1 MTRGGPAPPSPRQD
15 AHRNYA
21 RRVRTR
27 VSTPVLL
34 LALGAGA
41 LAAADALAS
50 DDAEALARGDA
61 AWEQRAEGADDDGR
75 AAPAPIEEAIRAY
88 DQAVAAAPESL
99 EARWKLLR
107 ALHFA
112 ADFASASEEAARA
125 RLDRATALAD
135 ASRPLLGT
143 ASPRD
148 AAATHFWSA
157 IVWGAWSQR
166 RGLLAA
172 VREGVANRM
181 HEEALAVVALDDRF
195 EEGGAHRLLSRL
207 HASLPR
213 VPLLSGWVDRAQALP
228 ESERALAI
236 APLHLG
242 NRYLFALT
250 LLDVA
255 PERREEAL
263 RVLEEVAVA
272 EPRQDQRVEELSIR
286 RSARERLAQERAE
299 TP

>member
-1 MTRGGPAPPSPRQD
+1 MRRG
-15 AHRNYA
+15 
-21 RRVRTR
+21 
-27 VSTPVLL
+27 VSVALL
-34 LALGAGA
+34 LGVSLSAV
-41 LAAADALAS
+41 AA
-50 DDAEALARGDA
+50 ALARADEGETALAHGDA
-61 AWEQRAEGADDDGR
+61 AWARRAEGDDGDGR
-75 AAPAPIEEAIRAY
+75 AAPGPIDEAIRAY
-88 DQAVAAAPESL
+88 DDAVAAAPGSL
-99 EARWKLLR
+99 EAHWKLLR

-112 ADFASASEEAARA
+112 ADFTRTSDAAARA
-125 RLDRATALAD
+125 HLDRATELAD
-135 ASRPLLGT
+135 AARPLLGA
-143 ASPRD
+143 ASRGD

-181 HEEALAVVALDDRF
+181 HDEALAVVALDERF

-213 VPLLSGWVDRAQALP
+213 IPLLSGWVDRTQAIP

-236 APLHLG
+236 APEHLG

-255 PERREEAL
+255 PERRDEAL

-272 EPRQDQRVEELSIR
+272 EPRADQRVEELSIR
-286 RSARERLAQERAE
+286 RSARERLAQERAAAR
-299 TP
+299 